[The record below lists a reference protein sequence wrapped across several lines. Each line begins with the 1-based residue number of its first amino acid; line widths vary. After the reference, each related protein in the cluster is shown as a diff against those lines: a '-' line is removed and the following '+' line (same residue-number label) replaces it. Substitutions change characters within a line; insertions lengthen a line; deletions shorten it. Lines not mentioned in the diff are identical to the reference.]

1 MVNSDS
7 CEPDA
12 QAGVQHLYQTVRADL
27 RALCDRMFLDLTELM
42 ARVDGLPITDNWR
55 VDDPTPDERLA
66 AAWHW
71 WMDQQERRRR

>member
-7 CEPDA
+7 CDPDA
-12 QAGVQHLYQTVRADL
+12 QAGVQHPYRAVRADL

-42 ARVDGLPITDNWR
+42 ARVDGLPIA
-55 VDDPTPDERLA
+55 DDLWHADDATPDERLA

-71 WMDQQERRRR
+71 WMDQQERR